1 MEEQNLSKFPIFN
14 LDLLIQHW
22 LNNFQDLLNLNNI
35 FLKKKTFIMN
45 TTKWLDNYSNSIT
58 GRREGTGL
66 KTKKKTI
73 RLVLIDPTQ
82 ESNLRSLCIF
92 RANTNSK
99 YRVWK
104 DETFPPVKHP
114 NIPLSS
120 GWKHM
125 NIDGREDLEWRNS
138 IFKFSG
144 LCRWRK
150 SDGQYE
156 FPPLSPFYPRCF
168 NSYKDKYSTQVFFFT
183 PGGTTRSNMK
193 TVTMK
198 GVTSWKKR

>member
-1 MEEQNLSKFPIFN
+1 MCYANVSKSMRGGGGGG
-14 LDLLIQHW
+14 DVDW
-22 LNNFQDLLNLNNI
+22 
-35 FLKKKTFIMN
+35 
-45 TTKWLDNYSNSIT
+45 
-58 GRREGTGL
+58 
-66 KTKKKTI
+66 KKKTI
-73 RLVLIDPTQ
+73 RLTFIDPAL

-99 YRVWK
+99 YRVRK
-104 DETFPPVKHP
+104 VENLSPVKHP

-125 NIDGREDLEWRNS
+125 NIDGREELEWRNS

-156 FPPLSPFYPRCF
+156 FPPLSSFYSRCF
-168 NSYKDKYSTQVFFFT
+168 NSCKDEF
-183 PGGTTRSNMK
+183 
-193 TVTMK
+193 
-198 GVTSWKKR
+198 